1 MEKFAENTSFR
12 LPDQFQYCMLSQC
25 PINSSCL
32 RYQAFLD
39 APDDMQYFS
48 VLNPAYLL
56 KQDLTDC
63 NQYYSQTLKIFVA
76 GLNGIMENL
85 PLRKVQAI
93 RTGMINLFGRST
105 YYRFMRKD
113 KWLNPDEQQ
122 KVRELFEN
130 FGMLDELTYDDE
142 RKGF

>member
-1 MEKFAENTSFR
+1 
-12 LPDQFQYCMLSQC
+12 ML
-25 PINSSCL
+25 
-32 RYQAFLD
+32 
-39 APDDMQYFS
+39 
-48 VLNPAYLL
+48 
-56 KQDLTDC
+56 LTDC

-122 KVRELFEN
+122 KVHELFEN

>member
-32 RYQAFLD
+32 RYLAFLA

-63 NQYYSQTLKIFVA
+63 NQYYSQTLKIFVD

-85 PLRKVQAI
+85 PLSKVQAI

-105 YYRFMRKD
+105 YYRFMCKD

>member
-1 MEKFAENTSFR
+1 M
-12 LPDQFQYCMLSQC
+12 
-25 PINSSCL
+25 

-56 KQDLTDC
+56 KQDLIHC

-85 PLRKVQAI
+85 PLSKVQAI

-105 YYRFMRKD
+105 YYRFMCKD

-122 KVRELFEN
+122 KVHELFEN
-130 FGMLDELTYDDE
+130 LGMLDELVYDDE

>member
-32 RYQAFLD
+32 RYQAFLT

-56 KQDLTDC
+56 KQDLIHC
-63 NQYYSQTLKIFVA
+63 NQYYSQTLDFCCRIEWY
-76 GLNGIMENL
+76 NGGIAASQSSGN
-85 PLRKVQAI
+85 
-93 RTGMINLFGRST
+93 
-105 YYRFMRKD
+105 
-113 KWLNPDEQQ
+113 
-122 KVRELFEN
+122 
-130 FGMLDELTYDDE
+130 
-142 RKGF
+142 

>member
-1 MEKFAENTSFR
+1 M
-12 LPDQFQYCMLSQC
+12 
-25 PINSSCL
+25 
-32 RYQAFLD
+32 
-39 APDDMQYFS
+39 
-48 VLNPAYLL
+48 
-56 KQDLTDC
+56 
-63 NQYYSQTLKIFVA
+63 A

-85 PLRKVQAI
+85 PLRKVQSI

-122 KVRELFEN
+122 KVHELFEN
-130 FGMLDELTYDDE
+130 LGMLDELVYDDE

>member
-32 RYQAFLD
+32 RYQAFSR

-48 VLNPAYLL
+48 TLNPTYLL
-56 KQDLTDC
+56 KQDLAHC
-63 NQYYSQTLKIFVA
+63 NQFYSQSLKVFVA
-76 GLNGIMENL
+76 GLNGMMENMT
-85 PLRKVQAI
+85 LRKIQTV
-93 RTGMINLFGRST
+93 RRGMINLFGRST
-105 YYRFMRKD
+105 YYRFMRKE
-113 KWLNPDEQQ
+113 KWLNTNEQQ
-122 KVRELFEN
+122 KVHQLFEEL
-130 FGMLDELTYDDE
+130 GMLDELVYDHE

>member
-1 MEKFAENTSFR
+1 
-12 LPDQFQYCMLSQC
+12 
-25 PINSSCL
+25 
-32 RYQAFLD
+32 
-39 APDDMQYFS
+39 
-48 VLNPAYLL
+48 LNPAYLL

-85 PLRKVQAI
+85 PLSKVQAI

>member
-25 PINSSCL
+25 SINSSCL
-32 RYQAFLD
+32 RYQAFLA

-85 PLRKVQAI
+85 PLRKVQSI

-122 KVRELFEN
+122 KVHELFEN
-130 FGMLDELTYDDE
+130 LGMLDELVYDDE

>member
-32 RYQAFLD
+32 RYLAFLA

-85 PLRKVQAI
+85 PLRKVQSI

-105 YYRFMRKD
+105 YYRFMCKD